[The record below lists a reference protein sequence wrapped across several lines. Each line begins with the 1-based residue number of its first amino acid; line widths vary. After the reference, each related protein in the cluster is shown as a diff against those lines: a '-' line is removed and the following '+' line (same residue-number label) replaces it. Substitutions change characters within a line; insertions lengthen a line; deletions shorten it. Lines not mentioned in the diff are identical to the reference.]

1 MLKQVLHAGG
11 LTAAVPA
18 LALLLGAGTV
28 APAKAEDIKIGFA
41 AGLTG
46 YLAFFDGAVREGA
59 EMAVNEIN
67 EAGGIDGLGTLEL
80 VVKDMRS
87 EAATAAIVAREL
99 VNEGV
104 SALLVPCDVDP
115 AIAAGQIAAQAEIPM
130 IAACA
135 STPIL
140 SGQIGPYMFQ
150 LKTADTLQAAVL
162 AEYAIEQGY
171 ETAHILLSPDTPY
184 TDLLPQWFGEAFE
197 KAGGQVLGTTTYS
210 FDQQDFT
217 AEATEIAALDET
229 PDVIMTSAYEPHFPA
244 FINALRAAGSDVPI
258 LGSDGIDSPTTLAIG
273 EAADGVVFSMAGF
286 AGPNSELEAFYRR
299 HEDLYGD
306 YEPFAF
312 SATGY
317 EAIKLFALAMET
329 AGSTDGPAVRD
340 ALDNI
345 EGYMG
350 VTGTTITYRGQDRI
364 ALRDVTLVEVEDGEA
379 RFIGQFAP
387 DPDLT
392 MKP

>member
-1 MLKQVLHAGG
+1 MMTGLLNSGR
-11 LTAAVPA
+11 LTAAVSATALMVGLSATSPA
-18 LALLLGAGTV
+18 QAA
-28 APAKAEDIKIGFA
+28 DIKIGFA

-67 EAGGIDGLGTLEL
+67 EAGGIDGLGTIEF

-99 VNEGV
+99 VNERV

-184 TDLLPQWFGEAFE
+184 TDLLPQWFGQAFE
-197 KAGGQVLGTTTYS
+197 LAGGTVLGTTTYA

-217 AEATEIAALDET
+217 AEATEIAALDQT

-244 FINALRAAGSDVPI
+244 FITALRAAGSETPI

-273 EAADGVVFSMAGF
+273 DAANGVVFSMAGF
-286 AGPNSELEAFYRR
+286 AAPDSELEAFYRR
-299 HEDLYGD
+299 HEELYGD

-329 AGSTDGPAVRD
+329 AGSADGPAVRD
-340 ALDNI
+340 ALDAV

-350 VTGTTITYRGQDRI
+350 VTGTTITFKDQNRI
-364 ALRDVTLVEVEDGEA
+364 ALRDVTLVEVMDGEA
-379 RFIGQFAP
+379 RSIGQFEP
-387 DPDLT
+387 NPDLVIA
-392 MKP
+392 P

>member
-1 MLKQVLHAGG
+1 MLKRVLNAGR
-11 LTAAVPA
+11 LTAAVSA
-18 LALLLGAGTV
+18 AAVLLGAGAV
-28 APAKAEDIKIGFA
+28 ASAQAEDIKIGFA

-67 EAGGIDGLGTLEL
+67 EAGGIEGLGTIEL

-87 EAATAAIVAREL
+87 EAATAAIVAREF

-197 KAGGQVLGTTTYS
+197 KAGGRLLGTTTYA

-217 AEATEIAALDET
+217 AEATEIAALEET

-244 FINALRAAGSDVPI
+244 FITALRAAGSDVPV

-286 AGPNSELEAFYRR
+286 AGPDSELEAFYRR
-299 HEDLYGD
+299 HEELYGD

-340 ALDNI
+340 ALDNV

-350 VTGTTITYRGQDRI
+350 VTGTTITYRGQERI
-364 ALRDVTLVEVEDGEA
+364 ALRDVTLVEVEDGQA
-379 RFIGQFAP
+379 NLIGQFAP
-387 DPDLT
+387 NPDLVIQ
-392 MKP
+392 P